1 MTADVAQHVNIETA
15 QIQWSRAGG
24 EGVAHHVAIEE
35 AWIHG
40 WKRSGVRGE
49 GRDGSRRRGWGT
61 LGLCVSGALVEEGG
75 GLGPVGFQIS
85 GGGDDEAVPSL
96 YMYFNL

>member
-1 MTADVAQHVNIETA
+1 MRGRGREQE
-15 QIQWSRAGG
+15 AGTG
-24 EGVAHHVAIEE
+24 AG
-35 AWIHG
+35 
-40 WKRSGVRGE
+40 GE

-85 GGGDDEAVPSL
+85 RGGDDEAGPSL